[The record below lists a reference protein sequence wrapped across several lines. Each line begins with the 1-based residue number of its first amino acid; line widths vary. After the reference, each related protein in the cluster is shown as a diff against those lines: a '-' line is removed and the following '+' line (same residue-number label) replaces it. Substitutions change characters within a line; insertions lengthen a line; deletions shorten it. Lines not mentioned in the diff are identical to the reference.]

1 MILKKLFAATVLA
14 MTGGLAAGPAQ
25 AEPVSVVTSFSILG
39 DLVSQVGGDRVSV
52 HALVGADQD
61 AHVFQPR
68 PSDAAKMSRAQL
80 VVVNGLGFE
89 GWMTRLV
96 ESANYRGPVW
106 MASQGMAHP
115 LEGNGGDHHG
125 HDHDH
130 DHDHGHGKSHGHGQ
144 DKHADP
150 SGTAEQGVGSN
161 AGDTPSTD
169 PHAWQN
175 PLNVVAYVR
184 NIAQALGE
192 VDPGH
197 AKNYGQRAEA
207 YVLRLQELDQWITQQ
222 MQAVPEAHRTVI
234 TSHEAM
240 RYFGERYGIRFLAP
254 QGVSTASE
262 PGAREVARLIR
273 QVRDENVTALF
284 LESVTNAAL
293 LQQIAAEA
301 KVKVGGRLYSDALSG
316 PGGPAPDYLSMMRH
330 NVTNLKAAM
339 QGVE

>member
-1 MILKKLFAATVLA
+1 MILKKWFAATVLA

-25 AEPVSVVTSFSILG
+25 AGPVPVVTSFSILG

-68 PSDAAKMSRAQL
+68 PSDAARLSRAQL

-89 GWMTRLV
+89 GWMTRLI
-96 ESANYRGPVW
+96 ESANYRGPVRV
-106 MASQGMAHP
+106 ASQGMAHP
-115 LEGNGGDHHG
+115 LQGAGGDNG
-125 HDHDH
+125 HDQ
-130 DHDHGHGKSHGHGQ
+130 DHGHAQGHARDHVQEKDAGPSSAAGKA
-144 DKHADP
+144 AD
-150 SGTAEQGVGSN
+150 SN
-161 AGDTPSTD
+161 AGHLPAID

-175 PLNVVAYVR
+175 PLNVVSYVR
-184 NIAQALGE
+184 NIAQALAE
-192 VDPGH
+192 VDPAH
-197 AKNYGQRAEA
+197 AGDYGQRAEA

-222 MQAVPEAHRTVI
+222 MQTVPEANRTVI

-240 RYFGERYGIRFLAP
+240 RYFGQRYGIRFLAP

-301 KVKVGGRLYSDALSG
+301 KVQVGGRLYSDALSG
-316 PGGPAPDYLSMMRH
+316 PQGPAPDYLSMMRH
-330 NVTNLKAAM
+330 NAANLEAAM
-339 QGVE
+339 RGVE